1 MVIKPDVVDIR
12 YPPFDKR
19 YGIEALLLRLSRPRD
34 YEAENRALVALA
46 DELSIHPR
54 NLLQKLVEIALELCR
69 ADSAGI
75 SILEPDGKSFRWHA
89 CAGVYASNLDA
100 LMSGPSSPFAVAVA
114 QNEPVLLEDPA
125 SLFPLSDAI
134 EPAIAE
140 VLLIPFHDGKKPVGT
155 VWVIAH
161 SNECRFD
168 SEDLRQMT
176 SLSSFAS
183 AAYHAKRSI
192 DKSMNL
198 RDFLEKRVD
207 ERTRTLSHVNNMLR
221 QHIGE
226 RERIEAALRTA
237 RNQLEAEVSSLN
249 RLHELG
255 TRLLHTP
262 DLPSALEEILR
273 ASIALL
279 GADMGNIQ
287 LYEPIDKVLKI
298 AAQQGFD
305 VDFLDHFSTVQM
317 ESDTTCARALRSAQR
332 VAVTDV
338 EADAGYAIHLE
349 AANKAGYRSVQS
361 TPLLSR
367 DGTPLG
373 VLSTHFRL
381 PRQPDEHQLRILDL
395 YARQASDFIERLR
408 IAERM
413 QEADKRKDEF
423 IAMLSHELRNPLS
436 AIENSAMLLELP
448 EIGSD
453 KRQWAAKVI
462 QRQSRIVKMLL
473 DDLLDASRL
482 SLGRMTLHKQNVTLA
497 SILESAV
504 ETTRSLIEAAG
515 HALSVAQPPPSV
527 ILHGDPVRLAQIF
540 SNLLSNAAKYT
551 DAEGKIALDVK
562 ITAANVEVTVTD
574 NGIGIEPLL
583 AEQIFGMFS
592 QGESRYGRT
601 ATGLGIGLALVRSI
615 AELHGGWVKAV
626 SEGPGQGSVFTVSLP
641 LARPAESFPQAAP
654 GRAEILPTRE
664 SGAGTGVKPCRI
676 LVADD
681 NKPAAKAISMLLERD
696 GHTIHVAHDGLA
708 ALQEAERFLP
718 DIMLLDIGMPH
729 LSGYEVARAIR
740 AAPWSAGAYLIAATG
755 WGQEKDKKLAKEAGF
770 DVHLTK
776 PIDFRQLKE
785 LVENHMK
792 AGVLDPLRHSRE
804 SGNPGDPAITS
815 TNAGFPL
822 SRE

>member
-1 MVIKPDVVDIR
+1 VIEHDLVDPR
-12 YPPFDKR
+12 YPLFDKR

-46 DELSIHPR
+46 DELSNHPR
-54 NLLQKLVEIALELCR
+54 NLLQKLAEIALQLCH

-89 CAGVYASNLDA
+89 CAGVFASNLDV
-100 LMSGPSSPFAVAVA
+100 LMRGASSPFAVAVA
-114 QNEPVLLEDPA
+114 QDEPILFEDPA
-125 SLFPLSDAI
+125 SLFPLSAAI

-140 VLLIPFHDGKKPVGT
+140 VLLIPFHDGRKPVGT
-155 VWVIAH
+155 VWVVAH
-161 SNECRFD
+161 SKECKFD

-198 RDFLEKRVD
+198 RDFLEKRMD

-221 QHIGE
+221 QHIRE
-226 RERIEAALRTA
+226 RERIEVALRTA

-255 TRLLHTP
+255 TQLLHTP
-262 DLPSALEEILR
+262 DLSSALEEILR

-287 LYEPIDKVLKI
+287 LYDPVDKVLKI

-305 VDFLDHFSTVQM
+305 TDFLDRFCIVSMDSETI
-317 ESDTTCARALRSAQR
+317 CGRALRSAQR
-332 VAVTDV
+332 IIIEDV
-338 EADAGYAIHLE
+338 RADAGYAAHLD
-349 AANKAGYRSVQS
+349 AADKAGYRAVQS

-373 VLSTHFRL
+373 MLSTHFRF
-381 PRQPDEHQLRILDL
+381 PRRPDEHQLRILDL
-395 YARQASDFIERLR
+395 YARHASDFIERLR

-436 AIENSAMLLELP
+436 AIENSATLLQLP
-448 EIGSD
+448 EIGD
-453 KRQWAAKVI
+453 EKHQWAAKVV
-462 QRQSRIVKMLL
+462 QRQCRAMKILL

-482 SLGRMTLHKQNVTLA
+482 SLGRLTLHKQNVTLA
-497 SILESAV
+497 SVIESAL
-504 ETTRSLIEAAG
+504 ETTQPLIDTAG
-515 HALSVAQPPPSV
+515 HTVSVAEPPPSV
-527 ILHGDPVRLAQIF
+527 IIYGDPVRLAQIF

-551 DAEGKIALDVK
+551 DPGGKIALDVK
-562 ITAANVEVTVTD
+562 ITTENAQVTVTD
-574 NGIGIEPLL
+574 NGIGIERLF

-601 ATGLGIGLALVRSI
+601 ATGLGIGLALVRAI
-615 AELHGGWVKAV
+615 AELHGGWVKAA
-626 SEGPGQGSVFTVSLP
+626 SEGLGQGSVFTVSLP
-641 LARPAESFPQAAP
+641 LVQPLESLPQAAP
-654 GRAEILPTRE
+654 APQISPARGPNL
-664 SGAGTGVKPCRI
+664 GTEMKPCRI

-696 GHTIHVAHDGLA
+696 GHMVHVAHDGLA
-708 ALQEAERFLP
+708 ALREAEQFLP
-718 DIMLLDIGMPH
+718 DIVLLDIGMPH
-729 LSGYEVARAIR
+729 LNGYEVARAIR
-740 AAPWSAGAYLIAATG
+740 AAPWGADAYLIAATG
-755 WGQEKDKKLAKEAGF
+755 WGQEKDRKLAEEAGF
-770 DVHLTK
+770 DIHLTK
-776 PIDFRQLKE
+776 PIDFKQLKE
-785 LVENHMK
+785 LVESRVK
-792 AGVLDPLRHSRE
+792 AGIPDPLRHSRE
-804 SGNPGDPAITS
+804 SGNPGDPAVTS
-815 TNAGFPL
+815 KNAGFPL

>member
-1 MVIKPDVVDIR
+1 VIEHDLVDAG
-12 YPPFDKR
+12 YPLFDKR
-19 YGIEALLLRLSRPRD
+19 HGIEALLLRFSRSRD

-46 DELSIHPR
+46 DELSNHPR
-54 NLLQKLVEIALELCR
+54 NLLQKLAEIALELCD

-75 SILEPDGKSFRWHA
+75 SILEPDGESFRWHA
-89 CAGVYASNLDA
+89 CAGVYASNLDV
-100 LMSGPSSPFAVAVA
+100 LMSDASSPFAVAVA
-114 QNEPVLLEDPA
+114 QDEPVLFQDPA
-125 SLFPLSDAI
+125 SLFPLSTAI

-140 VLLIPFHDGKKPVGT
+140 VLLIPFHDGRKPVGT

-161 SNECRFD
+161 SDERKFD

-183 AAYHAKRSI
+183 AAYHAKRAV

-198 RDFLEKRVD
+198 RDFLEKRMD

-221 QHIGE
+221 QHIRE
-226 RERIEAALRTA
+226 REHIETALRTA
-237 RNQLEAEVSSLN
+237 RNELEAEVSSLN

-262 DLPSALEEILR
+262 DLSSALEEILR

-287 LYEPIDKVLKI
+287 IYDPIDKALKI
-298 AAQQGFD
+298 AAQQGFNA
-305 VDFLDHFSTVQM
+305 DFLDHFSTVQM

-338 EADAGYAIHLE
+338 KADAGYAAHRE

-413 QEADKRKDEF
+413 QEADKHKDEF

-448 EIGSD
+448 DIGSD
-453 KRQWAAKVI
+453 KRQWAAKVV
-462 QRQSRIVKMLL
+462 QRQCRAMKILL

-482 SLGRMTLHKQNVTLA
+482 SLGRLTLHKQNVTLA
-497 SILESAV
+497 SVIESAL
-504 ETTRSLIEAAG
+504 ETTQALIDTAG
-515 HALSVAQPPPSV
+515 HALSVAESPPST
-527 ILHGDPVRLAQIF
+527 IIYGDPVKLAQIF

-551 DAEGKIALDVK
+551 DPGGKIALDVK
-562 ITAANVEVTVTD
+562 ITTANVEVTVTD
-574 NGIGIEPLL
+574 NGIGFEPLF

-601 ATGLGIGLALVRSI
+601 ATGLGIGLALVRAI
-615 AELHGGWVKAV
+615 AELHGGWVKAA

-641 LARPAESFPQAAP
+641 LVRPVESFPQAAP
-654 GRAEILPTRE
+654 GPEILPARE
-664 SGAGTGVKPCRI
+664 PGAGTGVKPCRI

-740 AAPWSAGAYLIAATG
+740 AAPWGAGAYLIAATG

-776 PIDFRQLKE
+776 PIDFSQLKE

-792 AGVLDPLRHSRE
+792 AEIPDPLRHSRE
-804 SGNPGDPAITS
+804 SGNPGDPAVTS
-815 TNAGFPL
+815 KNAGFPL

>member
-1 MVIKPDVVDIR
+1 MIEHDLVDAR
-12 YPPFDKR
+12 HPLFDKR
-19 YGIEALLLRLSRPRD
+19 YGIDALLLRVSRSRD

-46 DELSIHPR
+46 DELSNHPR
-54 NLLQKLVEIALELCR
+54 NLLQKLAEIALELCH

-75 SILEPDGKSFRWHA
+75 SMLEPDGKSFRWHA
-89 CAGVYASNLDA
+89 CAGIYASHLDV
-100 LMSGPSSPFAVAVA
+100 LMSDTSSPFAVAVA
-114 QNEPVLLEDPA
+114 QDAPVLLEDPA
-125 SLFPLSDAI
+125 SLFPLSAAI

-140 VLLIPFHDGKKPVGT
+140 VLLIPFHDGRKPVGT

-161 SNECRFD
+161 SNERKFD

-176 SLSSFAS
+176 NLSSFAS
-183 AAYHAKRSI
+183 AAYHAKRAV

-198 RDFLEKRVD
+198 RDFLEKRMD

-221 QHIGE
+221 QHIRE
-226 RERIEAALRTA
+226 REHIEAALRIA

-255 TRLLHTP
+255 TRLLHTA

-287 LYEPIDKVLKI
+287 LYDPIDKVLRI

-305 VDFLDHFSTVQM
+305 ADFLDRFSIVSKDS
-317 ESDTTCARALRSAQR
+317 ETTCGRALRSAQR
-332 VAVTDV
+332 IIIEDVRTD
-338 EADAGYAIHLE
+338 ADYASHLD
-349 AANKAGYRSVQS
+349 AADKAGYRAVQS

-373 VLSTHFRL
+373 MLSTHFRS
-381 PRQPDEHQLRILDL
+381 PGQPDEHQLSILDL

-448 EIGSD
+448 EIGGD
-453 KRQWAAKVI
+453 KRQWAAKVVR
-462 QRQSRIVKMLL
+462 RQCRAMKFLL

-482 SLGRMTLHKQNVTLA
+482 SLGRLTLHKQNVTLA
-497 SILESAV
+497 SVIESAL
-504 ETTRSLIEAAG
+504 ETTQALIDTAG
-515 HALSVAQPPPSV
+515 HTLSVAEPPPSV
-527 ILHGDPVRLAQIF
+527 VIYGDPLRLAQIF

-551 DAEGKIALDVK
+551 DPGGKIALDVK
-562 ITAANVEVTVTD
+562 ITTANVEVTVTD
-574 NGIGIEPLL
+574 NGIGIEPLF

-601 ATGLGIGLALVRSI
+601 ATGLGIGLALVRAI
-615 AELHGGWVKAV
+615 AELHGGWVKAA
-626 SEGPGQGSVFTVSLP
+626 SEGPGQGSVFTVNLP
-641 LARPAESFPQAAP
+641 LAGPAESFPQAAP
-654 GRAEILPTRE
+654 GPQIPATRE
-664 SGAGTGVKPCRI
+664 RSAGTGMKPCRI

-696 GHTIHVAHDGLA
+696 GHIVHVAHDGLA
-708 ALQEAERFLP
+708 ALREAEQFLP

-729 LSGYEVARAIR
+729 LNGYEVAQAIR
-740 AAPWSAGAYLIAATG
+740 AASWGTGVYLIAATG
-755 WGQEKDKKLAKEAGF
+755 WGQEKDKKLAHEAGF

-776 PIDFRQLKE
+776 PIDFKQLKE
-785 LVENHMK
+785 LVENRAK
-792 AGVLDPLRHSRE
+792 AGMT
-804 SGNPGDPAITS
+804 SGG
-815 TNAGFPL
+815 AGIPL
-822 SRE
+822 SEE